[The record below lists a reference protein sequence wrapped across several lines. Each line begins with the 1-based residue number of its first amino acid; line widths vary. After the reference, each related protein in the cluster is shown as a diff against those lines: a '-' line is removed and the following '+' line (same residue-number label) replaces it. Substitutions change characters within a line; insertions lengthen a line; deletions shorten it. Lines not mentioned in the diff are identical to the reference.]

1 MDGVQ
6 LASKN
11 KDQVNGKMR
20 IVKGL
25 LLYVSQTPPAK
36 PEA

>member
-1 MDGVQ
+1 MNGVQ

-11 KDQVNGKMR
+11 KGPVNGKMR
-20 IVKGL
+20 VVKGL